1 MQGRVNGAARGD
13 VKGCD
18 KATLWLVAV
27 PVSARS
33 ERRQLSGCRRGL
45 RHTASSVNP
54 RFLDQISSLN
64 ITTQET
70 ARESN
75 PIATALNSLF
85 RAYRQ
90 ALEADRNSTAD
101 HVVKSNKDA
110 FLERYQIEF
119 EEEDVIR
126 GVLARDLFVALRRVA
141 KEFNLSFP
149 MTSVQQFA
157 QRFSNDLAAVREAGF
172 EITINE
178 LRNRVRTYDIRR
190 AKCRPL

>member
-1 MQGRVNGAARGD
+1 VPLVRAAFGFSRTQRIFWGLCGEPLFQAADIDTPRVNG
-13 VKGCD
+13 
-18 KATLWLVAV
+18 
-27 PVSARS
+27 
-33 ERRQLSGCRRGL
+33 
-45 RHTASSVNP
+45 
-54 RFLDQISSLN
+54 SLN
-64 ITTQET
+64 ITTQEI

-119 EEEDVIR
+119 QEEDVIG

-141 KEFNLSFP
+141 KEFNLSFQ

-157 QRFSNDLAAVREAGF
+157 QRFSNDLAALREGGF

-178 LRNRVRTYDIRR
+178 LRSRGRIYDIRR
-190 AKCRPL
+190 AAPTA

>member
-1 MQGRVNGAARGD
+1 VIPSLPN
-13 VKGCD
+13 
-18 KATLWLVAV
+18 
-27 PVSARS
+27 SF
-33 ERRQLSGCRRGL
+33 
-45 RHTASSVNP
+45 ASKRPAGTS
-54 RFLDQISSLN
+54 
-64 ITTQET
+64 
-70 ARESN
+70 
-75 PIATALNSLF
+75 SLF

-119 EEEDVIR
+119 EEEDVIG

-141 KEFNLSFP
+141 KEFNLSFQ

-157 QRFSNDLAAVREAGF
+157 QRFSRSGGGPRGPSHNDLGATREAGF

-178 LRNRVRTYDIRR
+178 LRSRVRTYNIRR
-190 AKCRPL
+190 SQ

>member
-1 MQGRVNGAARGD
+1 VIPSLPN
-13 VKGCD
+13 
-18 KATLWLVAV
+18 
-27 PVSARS
+27 SF
-33 ERRQLSGCRRGL
+33 
-45 RHTASSVNP
+45 ASKRPAGTS
-54 RFLDQISSLN
+54 
-64 ITTQET
+64 
-70 ARESN
+70 
-75 PIATALNSLF
+75 SLF

-119 EEEDVIR
+119 EEEDVIG

-141 KEFNLSFP
+141 KEFNLSFQ

-157 QRFSNDLAAVREAGF
+157 QRFSNDLAAIPPEADF

-178 LRNRVRTYDIRR
+178 LRSRVRTYNIRR
-190 AKCRPL
+190 SQ